1 MMFFLVVTVC
11 MEIEGRPECGGFM
24 PPRSWET
31 IEACIEDRDKVTDAV
46 MAILTARWPE
56 AYLERAEC
64 RAPGAA
70 I

>member
-1 MMFFLVVTVC
+1 MFFLVVTVC
-11 MEIEGRPECGGFM
+11 MEIEGTPDCGIIVPNRPW
-24 PPRSWET
+24 PT
-31 IEACIEDRDKVTDAV
+31 AEACIEDRDKVTDAV

-56 AYLERAEC
+56 VYLERAEC